1 MSDPIAKAQAL
12 ADRAK
17 NKRQDTW
24 NLIKQKD
31 PQTADWLLEMNKAFG
46 EHKAMTLEL
55 DGKVLI
61 NKGHEQGV
69 RDMSVKVSG
78 RRW

>member
-1 MSDPIAKAQAL
+1 MSNLAKLQAL
-12 ADRAK
+12 QRSDK
-17 NKRQDTW
+17 DKRQDTW

-31 PQTADWLLEMNKAFG
+31 PSTADWMMDMNVAFG
-46 EHKAMTLEL
+46 EHKAMKLEL

-61 NKGHEQGV
+61 NKGYEQGV

-78 RRW
+78 KRW

>member
-1 MSDPIAKAQAL
+1 VSNLAKLQAL
-12 ADRAK
+12 QRSDK
-17 NKRQDTW
+17 DKRQDTW

-31 PQTADWLLEMNKAFG
+31 SQLADWLLEMNKAFG

-55 DGKVLI
+55 DGEVLI

-69 RDMSVKVSG
+69 RDMSVKLSL